1 MRVLFALL
9 ALSAAV
15 AVFGAAGA
23 QSRVAAHAI
32 VTKVTP
38 SGAISCKSSGG
49 SITYGISGAGIT
61 ALDPNTI
68 SFAGQEPLQTLLYNA
83 LTAYNKRMQIVPD
96 LATSWSSSKDL
107 KTWTFGLRHGVHYA
121 DGRAFTSADAKANIE
136 RVLDPTVASQAQ
148 GQISDITSVRTT
160 GKYALVIKLS
170 HPNALLPTALVDVKM
185 SDTTD
190 VANLNKTGNGTG
202 PYKVAS
208 FTPGQSLTLVPNT
221 HWWGGKACLS
231 QITFLREP
239 DPTSM
244 VTDFRSGKLDMIWQ
258 VPPAS
263 VPAAHTS
270 NAFFLTPP
278 QVSGAHVWE
287 VDTTAPPFNDVRA
300 RQALSYAID
309 RDTMVKTALFGLGTA
324 SNANVIISKRSAYY
338 DKSLKPYSFD
348 LQKAKQLFQ
357 QAGVQPGTT
366 FTFWA
371 LAGRRDEWITMAQIL
386 QQDLE
391 KIGYHLNIVRSDVST
406 WLSKF
411 YPAGKTYPGYIIGNY
426 FSLPPNPSY
435 AFSQVQY
442 GACECN
448 WKNAQFEALAQ
459 KAVATK
465 SDAGRA
471 KIYDQMER
479 IEAQQSPIMVIAHQ
493 TNIVAVHGGLIGA
506 WEDAQG
512 NVHLEGARA
521 TA

>member
-1 MRVLFALL
+1 VLVL
-9 ALSAAV
+9 AAAV
-15 AVFGAAGA
+15 AIFGAAGA
-23 QSRVAAHAI
+23 QSHSAATASI
-32 VTKVTP
+32 TATTP
-38 SGAISCKSSGG
+38 AGAVGCKSSQG

-83 LTAYNKRMQIVPD
+83 LTAYNIKMQVVPD
-96 LATSWSSSKDL
+96 IATSWSSSKDL
-107 KTWTFGLRHGVHYA
+107 KTWTFQLRQGVHYA
-121 DGRAFTSADAKANIE
+121 NGRPFTAADAKANIM

-148 GQISDITSVRTT
+148 GQISEIQRVRTI
-160 GKYALVIKLS
+160 GKYGLVLKLS
-170 HPNALLPTALVDVKM
+170 HPNALLPAALIDVKM

-190 VANLNKTGNGTG
+190 IPNLNKTGNGTG
-202 PYKVAS
+202 PYKVGS
-208 FTPGQSLTLVPNT
+208 FTPGQNLTLVPNT

-231 QITFLREP
+231 QINFLREP

-244 VTDFRSGKLDMIWQ
+244 VTDFRAGKTNLIWQ

-270 NAFFLTPP
+270 DAFFLTPP

-287 VDTTAPPFNDVRA
+287 VDTTSAPFNDLRA
-300 RQALSYAID
+300 RLALSYAID
-309 RDTMVKTALFGLGTA
+309 RTTMVKTALFGLGTA
-324 SNANVIISKRSAYY
+324 SAANEIISKRSAYY
-338 DKSLKPYSFD
+338 DKSLKPYTFD

-357 QAGVQPGTT
+357 QAGVHPGTT

-406 WLSKF
+406 WLAKF
-411 YPAGKTYPGYIIGNY
+411 YPAGKSYPNTIIANY

-448 WKNAQFEALAQ
+448 WKNAKFEALATQ
-459 KAVATK
+459 AVGTR
-465 SDAGRA
+465 SDAARA
-471 KIYDQMER
+471 KIYDQMQQ
-479 IEAQQSPIMVIAHQ
+479 IESQQSPVMVIAHQ
-493 TNIVAVHGGLIGA
+493 TNIVAVHDGLIGA

-521 TA
+521 AG